1 MSSSKS
7 WFRLPF
13 VYRSRAERRESPS
26 LIAMHWDGHTP
37 RQNPVANLSNSGA
50 YLVTSE
56 RWNPGE
62 ILSLTLQRRGAVENA
77 ARLRFTVQVKAVRRD
92 EDGVGVSFLLPR
104 GTDLRLWEPSIRS
117 QAPETEPE
125 DVIREFR
132 TAAALAFIHRISPEA
147 VQRATWLLRR
157 GLSSHRL
164 EGALAVVLHAEELLA
179 LERHQSQFHVHPD
192 VLLRIIEHGSWP
204 ETLWIQHYW
213 SGLLVSSCSEDVA
226 TVPDFEGTELL
237 SQLTTIQAR
246 IFAAACDGAAKQLDP
261 YGRIS
266 SRHLWRSADELIRIS
281 GTHDLAHIERDIQ
294 HLSWLGLIE
303 QSVKWKSFS
312 LLEEGNITPTAL
324 ALNLYA
330 RCHAHRADV
339 GAFYGI
345 EAAAPLSCS
354 AD

>member
-1 MSSSKS
+1 M
-7 WFRLPF
+7 
-13 VYRSRAERRESPS
+13 
-26 LIAMHWDGHTP
+26 
-37 RQNPVANLSNSGA
+37 
-50 YLVTSE
+50 
-56 RWNPGE
+56 
-62 ILSLTLQRRGAVENA
+62 
-77 ARLRFTVQVKAVRRD
+77 
-92 EDGVGVSFLLPR
+92 
-104 GTDLRLWEPSIRS
+104 
-117 QAPETEPE
+117 
-125 DVIREFR
+125 
-132 TAAALAFIHRISPEA
+132 
-147 VQRATWLLRR
+147 
-157 GLSSHRL
+157 
-164 EGALAVVLHAEELLA
+164 
-179 LERHQSQFHVHPD
+179 HPD

-204 ETLWIQHYW
+204 EADWIQHYW

-226 TVPDFEGTELL
+226 TVPDLEGTELL

-266 SRHLWRSADELIRIS
+266 SRRLSRSADELIRIS
-281 GTHDLAHIERDIQ
+281 GTHDLTHIERDIQ